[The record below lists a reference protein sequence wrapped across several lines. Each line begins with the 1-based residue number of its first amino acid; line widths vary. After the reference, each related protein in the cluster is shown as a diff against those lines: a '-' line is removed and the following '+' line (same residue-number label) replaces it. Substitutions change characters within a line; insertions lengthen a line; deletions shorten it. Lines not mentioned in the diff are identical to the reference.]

1 MLTKTY
7 GSAVQ
12 GVNAYTITIEVV
24 VSQGTGFFVV
34 GLPDNAIKESQQRVE
49 AALKFKNYRMP
60 RTKVVVNMAPADI
73 RKEGSAYDL
82 PIALGILH
90 ASQQL
95 TTERLGEYVVMGEL
109 ALDGALRP
117 VRGVLPIA
125 IQARKEGFKGFI
137 LPKENAQEAAIV
149 NNLDVI
155 PVDTM
160 QEAVDFLEGRQV
172 IEPVV
177 IDTREVFQ
185 HTANQYAADF
195 ADVQGQEN
203 IKRALEI
210 AAVGG
215 HNVIMIGP
223 VRYNRK

>member
-1 MLTKTY
+1 MLTKTF

-49 AALKFKNYRMP
+49 AALKFRGYRMP

-82 PIALGILH
+82 PIGLGILH

-95 TTERLGEYVVMGEL
+95 ATERLADYVIMGEL

-117 VRGVLPIA
+117 IKGVLPIA
-125 IQARKEGFKGFI
+125 IQARREGFKGLI
-137 LPKENAQEAAIV
+137 LPRENAQEAAIV
-149 NNLDVI
+149 NSLDVI

-160 QEAVDFLEGRQV
+160 QEAVDFLEGR
-172 IEPVV
+172 
-177 IDTREVFQ
+177 
-185 HTANQYAADF
+185 
-195 ADVQGQEN
+195 
-203 IKRALEI
+203 LEI
-210 AAVGG
+210 A
-215 HNVIMIGP
+215 P
-223 VRYNRK
+223 VVMDTRDVCDFF